1 MSGWRWLPSRRVWP
15 CCRPDA
21 FPRPRAAER
30 EGFRGRLRQRKRGF
44 VRVLELPA
52 LYLATTSIVQRGL
65 AAEASLWSAVRR
77 LHCNDSASAM
87 YAASYADT
95 LCGRP
100 APYGLMSSR

>member
-1 MSGWRWLPSRRVWP
+1 
-15 CCRPDA
+15 
-21 FPRPRAAER
+21 
-30 EGFRGRLRQRKRGF
+30 
-44 VRVLELPA
+44 
-52 LYLATTSIVQRGL
+52 
-65 AAEASLWSAVRR
+65 VRR